1 MCPHGCCE
9 DPRCSE
15 TRSLALMM
23 QAALPA
29 VTLGNI
35 LVRVFI
41 TAMKHHGQKQGGEE
55 GVYLAYT
62 FISLFIIEVRI

>member
-35 LVRVFI
+35 LGFLLL
-41 TAMKHHGQKQGGEE
+41 KHHDQKQGGEE

-62 FISLFIIEVRI
+62 FIRPSIIEEVRT